1 MNIFYNKPGV
11 GDVLLIQLT
20 PEKTVNVITETSGDV
35 TQVKD
40 AQTNEVLA
48 INIFEFSKHKELDV
62 QGNVPLTTEIVET
75 VQQIL
80 EKNDVSFTLEVDL
93 SPKFVVGHVDS
104 LEQHPNAD
112 KLKVCQ
118 VNVGESTLQ
127 IVCGAPN
134 VEAGQKV
141 VVAKVGAVMPSGMV
155 IKDAELRGVASSGM
169 LCSARELAIPNA
181 PEVKGILI
189 LDEQKEVGSEFL
201 SLMNEKHAL

>member
-20 PEKTVNVITETSGDV
+20 PEKTEKVITETKGDV
-35 TQVKD
+35 TQVIDVK
-40 AQTNEVLA
+40 TNEVLA
-48 INIFEFSKHKELDV
+48 INIFEFSKYKVLDL

-75 VQQIL
+75 IQQIL

-155 IKDAELRGVASSGM
+155 IKDAELRGIASSGM
-169 LCSARELAIPNA
+169 LCSARELAIPDA

-201 SLMNEKHAL
+201 A

>member
-20 PEKTVNVITETSGDV
+20 PEKTEKVITETNGDV

-48 INIFEFSKHKELDV
+48 INIFEFSKHKDLDV
-62 QGNVPLTTEIVET
+62 QGNVPLTTELVET

-80 EKNDVSFTLEVDL
+80 EKNGVSFKLEADL
-93 SPKFVVGHVDS
+93 SPKFVVGQVVS

-118 VNVGESTLQ
+118 VNIGESTLQ

-189 LDEQKEVGSEFL
+189 LEDQEEVGSEFL
-201 SLMNEKHAL
+201 V